1 MSGMRRWA
9 MWAVCLGMLWGCDD
23 GGGDDDGGG
32 GGAAAAEPDAAV
44 GPPGVPFAGDVATLA
59 EPADGQSYFPMPGG
73 GVWRF
78 RTQTAEWQTPPELT
92 RGAEVTL
99 TAGEGEGEVV
109 RRTVMIS
116 PMDLDGEEKEVRQ
129 VMEEVLIVGAADDAV
144 GPLVQVKSVSLEERV
159 VADQSFVRVL
169 KRTYD
174 PAYVL
179 SEDAWKTGVLGT
191 RAETSVQFTEE
202 LTLPGDTE
210 PRVTQALVNVSVQTD
225 TSPKTLPMEGKY
237 RSEVFEVKI
246 FDDVNEALTRSYWVQ
261 QGVGPIQWQVNMA
274 STQIYTLI
282 QTNLDGDWAP

>member
-1 MSGMRRWA
+1 MRRWA
-9 MWAVCLGMLWGCDD
+9 SWAMCLGMLWGCDD
-23 GGGDDDGGG
+23 GGGDDGAGGD
-32 GGAAAAEPDAAV
+32 AAGPPDAAV
-44 GPPGVPFAGDVATLA
+44 GPPGVPFGGEVADLA
-59 EPADGQSYFPMPGG
+59 EQADGQSYFPMPTGG
-73 GVWRF
+73 IWRF
-78 RTQTAEWQTPPELT
+78 RTQTAEWQSPPEVT

-99 TAGEGEGEVV
+99 RAGEGEGEVV

-116 PMDLDGEEKEVRQ
+116 PMDIDGAPNEVRQ
-129 VMEEVLIVGAADDAV
+129 VLDEVLIVGAANDAV
-144 GPLVQVKSVSLEERV
+144 GPLVQIKSISLEERV

-174 PAYVL
+174 PPYVL

-191 RAETSVQFTEE
+191 RAETTVQFIEE

-210 PRVTQALVNVSVQTD
+210 PRLTQALVTVSVQTD
-225 TSPKTLPMEGKY
+225 TTPKTLPMEGKY

-274 STQIYTLI
+274 STQIYTLTE
-282 QTNLDGDWAP
+282 TNLDGDWAP